1 MNFGT
6 LIMHPAFLIVISILF
21 VILMLIIIF
30 KNRYKIFTTN
40 EFVLHFRSGK
50 LKTASYGGGVFLLP
64 IIDHIVVLST
74 AIQTVDISA
83 SEKVISK
90 ENQEIIVRGF
100 IVWRITN
107 PEMAFKAIGTTAM
120 TSISVTLEQIVEAVI
135 RTAVANMTLEQIL
148 RERSII
154 IESIMSEVTPI
165 VDSWGVSIETVEVR
179 DVTVVNQDLFN
190 DLQAPFENKKRR
202 TAQEISISTERDIQ
216 EMAIEKGLKIA
227 KAEAKAD
234 NETRAFQAEQD
245 QIAKV
250 RELERD
256 KAVVDQQRILDLT
269 EQEKK
274 RAVEIAIQT
283 REQQV
288 GEAIRVKQLEFMKIE
303 MTKQVEQ
310 ADKEQEQKTIDAQTA
325 LIQKQ
330 KNAEAEA
337 KQIRIVAEAQ
347 KEQMIAEAEGKKA
360 ILLAEA
366 EGLKEKVN
374 AQNQINEAV
383 LMQRLIDQ
391 LPVIASSMKVGDINW
406 MNLGGSGSADES
418 PLGIVPKNM
427 MQVLAIGKQF
437 GLDINGMLDKIRKGN
452 GLVKD
457 KKQLPEEQQAD
468 EFYLEEEEM
477 DH

>member
-1 MNFGT
+1 M
-6 LIMHPAFLIVISILF
+6 LSILF
-21 VILMLIIIF
+21 VLLMLIIIF
-30 KNRYKIFTTN
+30 KKRYKIFTSN

-64 IIDHIVVLST
+64 IVDHIVVLST

-100 IVWRITN
+100 IVWRITE

-165 VDSWGVSIETVEVR
+165 VESWGVSIETVEVR
-179 DVTVVNQDLFN
+179 DVTVVNQELFD
-190 DLQAPFENKKRR
+190 DLQAPFENEKRR
-202 TAQEISISTERDIQ
+202 MAREISIITERDIR
-216 EMAIEKGLKIA
+216 EMAILKDLKIA
-227 KAEAKAD
+227 KAEAKAN
-234 NETRAFQAEQD
+234 NEARTFEAEQD
-245 QIAKV
+245 QVAKV
-250 RELERD
+250 RELKRD
-256 KAVVDQQRILDLT
+256 KAVVDQQRVLDLT

-274 RAVEIAIQT
+274 RAVEVAIQA

-288 GEAIRVKQLEFMKIE
+288 GEAIRVKQFEFMKIE
-303 MTKQVEQ
+303 MAKQVEQ
-310 ADKEQEQKTIDAQTA
+310 AAKEQEQKTIDAQTA
-325 LIQKQ
+325 LIQRE
-330 KNAEAEA
+330 KNAQAEA
-337 KQIRIVAEAQ
+337 KQLRIVAEAQ
-347 KEQMIAEAEGKKA
+347 KEQMMAEAEGRRA

-366 EGLKEKVN
+366 EGLRENVN

-383 LMQRLIDQ
+383 LMQKLIDQ
-391 LPVIASSMKVGDINW
+391 LAVIASSMKVGDIQW
-406 MNLGGSGSADES
+406 MNFGGNGSGEDS
-418 PLGIVPKNM
+418 PLGIIPKNM

-437 GLDINGMLDKIRKGN
+437 GLDINGMLDKVRKGN
-452 GLVKD
+452 VIVEN
-457 KKQLPEEQQAD
+457 QELPEHQED
-468 EFYLEEEEM
+468 EFYLEEEEI
-477 DH
+477 DV

>member
-1 MNFGT
+1 
-6 LIMHPAFLIVISILF
+6 
-21 VILMLIIIF
+21 
-30 KNRYKIFTTN
+30 
-40 EFVLHFRSGK
+40 
-50 LKTASYGGGVFLLP
+50 
-64 IIDHIVVLST
+64 VVLST

-83 SEKVISK
+83 SDKVISK

-100 IVWRITN
+100 IVWRIME

-165 VDSWGVSIETVEVR
+165 VESWGVSIETVEVR
-179 DVTVVNQDLFN
+179 DVTVVNQELFN
-190 DLQAPFENKKRR
+190 DLQAPFENEKRR
-202 TAQEISISTERDIQ
+202 SAREISISTERDVQ
-216 EMAIEKGLKIA
+216 EMAIARDLKIA
-227 KAEAKAD
+227 KAAAKAT
-234 NETRAFQAEQD
+234 NETRAFEAEQD

-274 RAVEIAIQT
+274 RVVEVAIQN

-288 GEAIRVKQLEFMKIE
+288 GEAIRVKELEFMKIE
-303 MTKQVEQ
+303 MAKQVEL

-325 LIQKQ
+325 LIQREKD
-330 KNAEAEA
+330 AEAEA
-337 KQIRIVAEAQ
+337 KQIRIVAQAI
-347 KEQMIAEAEGKKA
+347 KDKMMAEAEGTKA

-406 MNLGGSGSADES
+406 MNLGGNGSAEES
-418 PLGIVPKNM
+418 PLGIIPKNM

-437 GLDINGMLDKIRKGN
+437 GLDINGMLDKVRKSN
-452 GLVKD
+452 GLE
-457 KKQLPEEQQAD
+457 KKELKLPEEAQEAQEAQDD
-468 EFYLEEEEM
+468 EYYLEEEEV
-477 DH
+477 DF